1 MEGSKISP
9 PKSIMY
15 LLNMMTSKVTWRR
28 QKCVTNYLNGQLYF
42 CSAYS
47 ERNWFQFLRCV
58 KKKIFKKAN
67 SLKTFQGHGR
77 LLGVK
82 SDKDLL
88 TLTSDIGFRLK
99 SKICLKNRY
108 ERKKTFFGH
117 ILLKFENDPSLTC

>member
-1 MEGSKISP
+1 MEEAKVCHILFERTTLLLLRLFGKKLIS
-9 PKSIMY
+9 
-15 LLNMMTSKVTWRR
+15 V
-28 QKCVTNYLNGQLYF
+28 F
-42 CSAYS
+42 A
-47 ERNWFQFLRCV
+47 LR
-58 KKKIFKKAN
+58 KKKVFKKAN
-67 SLKTFQGHGR
+67 SLKKFQGHGR